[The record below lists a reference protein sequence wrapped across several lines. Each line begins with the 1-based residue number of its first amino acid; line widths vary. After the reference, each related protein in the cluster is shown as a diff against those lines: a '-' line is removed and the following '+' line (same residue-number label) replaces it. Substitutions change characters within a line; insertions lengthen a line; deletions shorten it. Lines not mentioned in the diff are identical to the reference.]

1 MHVSYLLCAGE
12 KSVKGT
18 SLAQHLVILGG
29 FCSKDWHS
37 SACFH
42 QRKEVTWFE
51 VFCLIAFPSGT
62 WGKGGDSVAEN
73 EPAAAIAFRRERFHV
88 PTFCDENLCHKI
100 NW

>member
-1 MHVSYLLCAGE
+1 MSYLLCAGE

-18 SLAQHLVILGG
+18 SPAQHLSILGG

-42 QRKEVTWFE
+42 QRKEVTWFA

-73 EPAAAIAFRRERFHV
+73 EPAVAIAFRRERFHA
-88 PTFCDENLCHKI
+88 PTFCDENRSHKI
-100 NW
+100 SR